1 MKNHFIFY
9 FVLILILCSCIEE
22 YQLKES
28 AQSNER
34 QVVIQGK
41 ITSGDKSVIHI
52 SYTQPLGSKE
62 EPETVLNAKVL
73 IVGQN
78 GYQSEPAQFDMEN
91 DFYWIDTEELP
102 SNTLYALQVEANGE
116 TFLSEYQALLQTPDI
131 DEVKYEEK
139 DESISIRLLTQGNE
153 HDSSHY
159 LWTYEEDWEF
169 HAPVDIKGVSGI
181 PFYDKN
187 IYQQGFSDG
196 YNPYYYC
203 WGHNT
208 SAYIHIYSTENLETN
223 LVNIELVEIPA
234 DDIRISYIY
243 SILVKQWSLS
253 NEAYRYYRALEQYVE
268 ESSGLFAPMPSE
280 LKGNISCVSNPDVNV
295 QGYVLASTLQTK
307 RIFVYNSDFT
317 KVYPQYD
324 GGCSWKTP
332 DLSDN
337 NWSHIWGESI
347 KKGAI
352 AITTN
357 GYYQPSLN
365 PNYGESTLYSRE
377 CVDCR
382 AVEGATKKRPD
393 FWPTDHE

>member
-41 ITSGDKSVIHI
+41 ITSGDKSVVHI

-139 DESISIRLLTQGNE
+139 DE
-153 HDSSHY
+153 HC
-159 LWTYEEDWEF
+159 
-169 HAPVDIKGVSGI
+169 P
-181 PFYDKN
+181 PFPLSV
-187 IYQQGFSDG
+187 ILF
-196 YNPYYYC
+196 
-203 WGHNT
+203 
-208 SAYIHIYSTENLETN
+208 YS
-223 LVNIELVEIPA
+223 
-234 DDIRISYIY
+234 
-243 SILVKQWSLS
+243 
-253 NEAYRYYRALEQYVE
+253 
-268 ESSGLFAPMPSE
+268 
-280 LKGNISCVSNPDVNV
+280 
-295 QGYVLASTLQTK
+295 
-307 RIFVYNSDFT
+307 
-317 KVYPQYD
+317 VYPDFQ
-324 GGCSWKTP
+324 S
-332 DLSDN
+332 S
-337 NWSHIWGESI
+337 
-347 KKGAI
+347 
-352 AITTN
+352 
-357 GYYQPSLN
+357 
-365 PNYGESTLYSRE
+365 STFYR
-377 CVDCR
+377 
-382 AVEGATKKRPD
+382 
-393 FWPTDHE
+393 